1 MKTGRFTLLLIFS
14 DYMIIEKY
22 VVLGERG
29 QIVIPKEIRDKEG
42 IEPEDRLRVIDLDG
56 ELIITVEK
64 KDKKPE
70 IRALELLK
78 HAKFSEKDWKDI
90 LRERR
95 KE

>member
-1 MKTGRFTLLLIFS
+1 
-14 DYMIIEKY
+14 MIIEKY

-70 IRALELLK
+70 IRALELLQ